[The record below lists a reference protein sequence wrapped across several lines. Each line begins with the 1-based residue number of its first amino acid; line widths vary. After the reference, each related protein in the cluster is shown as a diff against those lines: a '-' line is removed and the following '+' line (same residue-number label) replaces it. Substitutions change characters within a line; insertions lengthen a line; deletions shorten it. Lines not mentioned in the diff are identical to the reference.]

1 MRAAVLRGIRDL
13 VIEER
18 RTPSAGAGEVLVKV
32 SSVGICGSD
41 VHYFEHGRIG
51 DHVVESP
58 MVLGHEAAGQIV
70 AVGKG
75 GPTERIGS
83 RVALEPG
90 IGCRQCSYC
99 HQGRYNLC
107 PDMRFFATPPI
118 DGALCEYVVVPA
130 DHAYAV
136 PDGMSDDAAAL
147 VEPLSVAIWA
157 HRTAR
162 LGAGSTV
169 LVAGAG
175 PVGLLVTQVAA
186 ALGATEIIVS
196 DVDASRLE
204 LARSFGATAV
214 LDATAVVDATAV
226 LGATAVLDGAKS
238 AEGLAVDAFIDCSG
252 APAAVRAGLPAV
264 RPGGTVVLVGMG
276 ADEVTLPLS
285 LLQRREINVT
295 GTFRYANTWPTGIAL
310 ASHGLVDLDSLVTG
324 HVALDH
330 TRDAIVPDPSAG
342 QVKMVVRPGE

>member
-1 MRAAVLRGIRDL
+1 
-13 VIEER
+13 
-18 RTPSAGAGEVLVKV
+18 
-32 SSVGICGSD
+32 

-75 GPTERIGS
+75 VAIERIGS

-162 LGAGSTV
+162 LGAGSSV
-169 LVAGAG
+169 LIAGAG
-175 PVGLLVTQVAA
+175 PIGLLITQVAA
-186 ALGATEIIVS
+186 ALGATEIVVS
-196 DVDASRLE
+196 DVDAGRLE
-204 LARSFGATAV
+204 LAGSFGATAV
-214 LDATAVVDATAV
+214 LDAT
-226 LGATAVLDGAKS
+226 KP

-276 ADEVTLPLS
+276 ADELTLPLS

-310 ASHGLVDLDSLVTG
+310 ASRGLVDLDGLVTG
-324 HVALDH
+324 HVDLDH
-330 TRDAIVPDPSAG
+330 TRDAIVPDPAAG

>member
-214 LDATAVVDATAV
+214 LD
-226 LGATAVLDGAKS
+226 GAKS

-310 ASHGLVDLDSLVTG
+310 ASHGLVDLDGLVTG

>member
-1 MRAAVLRGIRDL
+1 MRAAVLHGIHDL

-18 RTPSAGAGEVLVKV
+18 RTPAAGPGEVLVKV

-75 GPTERIGS
+75 VAIERIGS

-118 DGALCEYVVVPA
+118 DGALCEYVVIPA

-162 LGAGSTV
+162 LGAGSSV
-169 LVAGAG
+169 LIAGAG
-175 PVGLLVTQVAA
+175 PIGLLITQVAA
-186 ALGATEIIVS
+186 ALGATEIVVS
-196 DVDASRLE
+196 DVDAGRLE
-204 LARSFGATAV
+204 LAGSFGATAV
-214 LDATAVVDATAV
+214 LDAT
-226 LGATAVLDGAKS
+226 KP

-285 LLQRREINVT
+285 LLQRREIKVT

-310 ASHGLVDLDSLVTG
+310 ASRGLVDLDGLVTG
-324 HVALDH
+324 HVDLDH
-330 TRDAIVPDPSAG
+330 TLDAIVPDPAAG

>member
-1 MRAAVLRGIRDL
+1 MSDFKPTSTMRAAVLHGIRDL

-18 RTPSAGAGEVLVKV
+18 PTPTAGPGEVLVKV

-75 GPTERIGS
+75 VTTGRIGG

-162 LGAGSTV
+162 LGAGSSV
-169 LVAGAG
+169 LIAGAG
-175 PVGLLVTQVAA
+175 PIGLLITQVAA

-196 DVDASRLE
+196 DVDAGRLE

-214 LDATAVVDATAV
+214 LDATRP
-226 LGATAVLDGAKS
+226 
-238 AEGLAVDAFIDCSG
+238 AEGLEVDAFIDCSG

-276 ADEVTLPLS
+276 ADELTLPLS

-310 ASHGLVDLDSLVTG
+310 ASRGLVDLDGLVTG
-324 HVALDH
+324 HVDLDH
-330 TRDAIVPDPSAG
+330 TRDAIVPDPAAR
-342 QVKMVVRPGE
+342 QVKMVVRPGD

>member
-1 MRAAVLRGIRDL
+1 VSDFKPTTTMRAAVLHGIRDL

-18 RTPSAGAGEVLVKV
+18 RSPSAGPGEVLVKV

-58 MVLGHEAAGQIV
+58 MVLGHEAAGLIV

-75 GPTERIGS
+75 VTTERIGS

-157 HRTAR
+157 DRTAR
-162 LGAGSTV
+162 LGAGSSV
-169 LVAGAG
+169 LIAGAG
-175 PVGLLVTQVAA
+175 AIGLLVTQVAA

-214 LDATAVVDATAV
+214 LDAT
-226 LGATAVLDGAKS
+226 KP

-276 ADEVTLPLS
+276 GDELTLPLS

-310 ASHGLVDLDSLVTG
+310 ASHGLVDLDGLVTG
-324 HVALDH
+324 HVDLDH

>member
-1 MRAAVLRGIRDL
+1 
-13 VIEER
+13 
-18 RTPSAGAGEVLVKV
+18 
-32 SSVGICGSD
+32 
-41 VHYFEHGRIG
+41 
-51 DHVVESP
+51 
-58 MVLGHEAAGQIV
+58 
-70 AVGKG
+70 
-75 GPTERIGS
+75 
-83 RVALEPG
+83 
-90 IGCRQCSYC
+90 
-99 HQGRYNLC
+99 
-107 PDMRFFATPPI
+107 MRFFATPPI

-157 HRTAR
+157 DRTAR
-162 LGAGSTV
+162 LGAGSSV
-169 LVAGAG
+169 LIAGAG
-175 PVGLLVTQVAA
+175 AIGLLVTQVAA

-214 LDATAVVDATAV
+214 LDAT
-226 LGATAVLDGAKS
+226 KP

-252 APAAVRAGLPAV
+252 VPAAVKSGLPAV
-264 RPGGTVVLVGMG
+264 RPGGTAVLVGMG
-276 ADEVTLPLS
+276 ADELTLPLS

-310 ASHGLVDLDSLVTG
+310 ASRGLVDLDGLVTG
-324 HVALDH
+324 HVDLDH
-330 TRDAIVPDPSAG
+330 TRDAIAADPSAG

>member
-1 MRAAVLRGIRDL
+1 MRAAVLHGIRDL

-18 RTPSAGAGEVLVKV
+18 RTPAAGPGEVLVKV

-75 GPTERIGS
+75 VAVERIGS

-118 DGALCEYVVVPA
+118 DGALCEYVVIPA

-162 LGAGSTV
+162 LGAGSSV
-169 LVAGAG
+169 LIAGAG
-175 PVGLLVTQVAA
+175 PIGLLITQVAA
-186 ALGATEIIVS
+186 ALGATEIVVS
-196 DVDASRLE
+196 DVDAGRLE
-204 LARSFGATAV
+204 LAGSFGATAV
-214 LDATAVVDATAV
+214 LDAT
-226 LGATAVLDGAKS
+226 KP

-276 ADEVTLPLS
+276 ADELTLPLS

-310 ASHGLVDLDSLVTG
+310 ASRGLVDLDGLVTG
-324 HVALDH
+324 HVDLDH
-330 TRDAIVPDPSAG
+330 TRDAIVPDPAAG

>member
-1 MRAAVLRGIRDL
+1 MRAAVLHGIRDL

-18 RTPSAGAGEVLVKV
+18 RTPSAGPGEVLVKV

-75 GPTERIGS
+75 VAVERIGS

-118 DGALCEYVVVPA
+118 DGALCEYVVIPA

-162 LGAGSTV
+162 LGAGSSV
-169 LVAGAG
+169 LIAGAG
-175 PVGLLVTQVAA
+175 PIGLLITQVAA
-186 ALGATEIIVS
+186 ALGATEIVVS
-196 DVDASRLE
+196 DVDAGRLE
-204 LARSFGATAV
+204 LAGSFGATAV
-214 LDATAVVDATAV
+214 LDAT
-226 LGATAVLDGAKS
+226 KP

-276 ADEVTLPLS
+276 ADELTLPLS

-310 ASHGLVDLDSLVTG
+310 ASRGLVDLDGLVTG
-324 HVALDH
+324 HVDLDH
-330 TRDAIVPDPSAG
+330 TRDAIVPDPAAG

>member
-1 MRAAVLRGIRDL
+1 VSDFKPTSTMRAAVLHGIRDL

-18 RTPSAGAGEVLVKV
+18 RTPSAGPGEVLVKV
-32 SSVGICGSD
+32 ASVGICGSD

-75 GPTERIGS
+75 VTTERIDS

-162 LGAGSTV
+162 LGAGSSV
-169 LVAGAG
+169 LIAGAG
-175 PVGLLVTQVAA
+175 PIGLLITQVAA

-196 DVDASRLE
+196 DVDSGRLE

-214 LDATAVVDATAV
+214 LDAT
-226 LGATAVLDGAKS
+226 KP
-238 AEGLAVDAFIDCSG
+238 AEDLAVDAFIDCSG
-252 APAAVRAGLPAV
+252 APAAVRSGLPAV

-276 ADEVTLPLS
+276 ADELTLPLS

-310 ASHGLVDLDSLVTG
+310 ASRGLVDLDGLVTG
-324 HVALDH
+324 HVDLDH

>member
-1 MRAAVLRGIRDL
+1 MSDFKPTSTMRAAVLRGIRDL

-18 RTPSAGAGEVLVKV
+18 RTPSAGPGEVLVKV

-58 MVLGHEAAGQIV
+58 MVLGHEAAGQVV
-70 AVGKG
+70 AVGNG
-75 GPTERIGS
+75 VTTERIGS

-118 DGALCEYVVVPA
+118 DGALCEYVVVPG

-169 LVAGAG
+169 LIAGAG

-186 ALGATEIIVS
+186 ALGATAIIVS
-196 DVDASRLE
+196 DVDAGRLE

-214 LDATAVVDATAV
+214 LDAT
-226 LGATAVLDGAKS
+226 KPS
-238 AEGLAVDAFIDCSG
+238 EGLAVDAFIDCSG
-252 APAAVRAGLPAV
+252 APAAVKAGIPTV

-276 ADEVTLPLS
+276 ADEVALPLS

-310 ASHGLVDLDSLVTG
+310 ASRGLVDLDGLVTG
-324 HVALDH
+324 HVDLDH
-330 TRDAIVPDPSAG
+330 TREAIEPDPSAG
-342 QVKMVVRPGE
+342 QVKMIVRPGE

>member
-18 RTPSAGAGEVLVKV
+18 RTPSAGPGEVLVKV

-75 GPTERIGS
+75 VPTERIGS

-157 HRTAR
+157 HRMAR

-175 PVGLLVTQVAA
+175 PIGLLVTQVAA

-196 DVDASRLE
+196 DVDAGRLE

-214 LDATAVVDATAV
+214 IDATRP
-226 LGATAVLDGAKS
+226 

-252 APAAVRAGLPAV
+252 APAAVRSGLPAV

-276 ADEVTLPLS
+276 ADEVTLPVS

-310 ASHGLVDLDSLVTG
+310 ASRGLVDLDGLVTG
-324 HVALDH
+324 HVDLDH
-330 TRDAIVPDPSAG
+330 TRDAIVPDPAAG

>member
-136 PDGMSDDAAAL
+136 PDGMTDDAAAL

-204 LARSFGATAV
+204 LARSFGATAA
-214 LDATAVVDATAV
+214 LDA
-226 LGATAVLDGAKS
+226 AKP

-276 ADEVTLPLS
+276 ADEATLPLS
-285 LLQRREINVT
+285 LLQRREINLT

-310 ASHGLVDLDSLVTG
+310 ASRGLVDLDGLVTG
-324 HVALDH
+324 HVDLDH

-342 QVKMVVRPGE
+342 QVKMVVRPDE

>member
-1 MRAAVLRGIRDL
+1 VSDFKPTSTMRAAVLRGIRDL

-75 GPTERIGS
+75 GPTERIGG

-214 LDATAVVDATAV
+214 LDA
-226 LGATAVLDGAKS
+226 AKP

-252 APAAVRAGLPAV
+252 APAAVRAGLLAV

-276 ADEVTLPLS
+276 ADELTLPLS

-310 ASHGLVDLDSLVTG
+310 ASRGLIDLDGLVTG
-324 HVALDH
+324 HVDLDH
-330 TRDAIVPDPSAG
+330 TRDAIEPDPSAG

>member
-1 MRAAVLRGIRDL
+1 VSDFKPTGTMRAAVLHGIRDL

-18 RTPSAGAGEVLVKV
+18 RTPSPDPGEVLVKV

-70 AVGKG
+70 AVGKEVT
-75 GPTERIGS
+75 TERIGS

-169 LVAGAG
+169 LIAGAG
-175 PVGLLVTQVAA
+175 AIGLLVTQVAA

-196 DVDASRLE
+196 DVDAGRLE

-214 LDATAVVDATAV
+214 LDATQPATNDATKPA
-226 LGATAVLDGAKS
+226 G
-238 AEGLAVDAFIDCSG
+238 GLAVDAFIECSG

-276 ADEVTLPLS
+276 ADELTLPLS

-310 ASHGLVDLDSLVTG
+310 ASRGLIDLDGLVTG
-324 HVALDH
+324 HVDLDH